1 MRFASLGSGSKGN
14 GTVVEWRTTRVLVD
28 CGFSV
33 RETTRRLV
41 GLGWRPEQL
50 TAILVTHE
58 HSDHLGGA
66 VPLARRYGIPLL
78 MTAGTAHAA
87 GIERQVGATL
97 IDAGREFNLGDL
109 GVTAVAVP
117 HDARE
122 PVQFVLRSDRHRLG
136 LLTDLGAITPHVIAS
151 YRRCD
156 ALVLEANHDA
166 AMLAAGPY
174 PAALKQRVAGPWG
187 HLNNGQAGELLANI
201 DRRCLHTLVIGH
213 MSQHNN
219 RQTLV
224 EAELKPL
231 TTAIPRV
238 VYATQND
245 GFSWLTLA

>member
-14 GTVVEWRTTRVLVD
+14 GTVVEWRATRVLVD

-33 RETTRRLV
+33 RETNRRLA

-87 GIERQVGATL
+87 AIGQRAGVTL
-97 IDAGREFNLGDL
+97 IDADREFSLGDL
-109 GVTAVAVP
+109 GVTAVTVP

-122 PVQFVLRSDRHRLG
+122 PVQFVLRGGRHRLG
-136 LLTDLGAITPHVIAS
+136 LLTDLGAITPHVVAS

-156 ALVLEANHDA
+156 ALVLEANHDV
-166 AMLAAGPY
+166 AMLADGPY
-174 PAALKQRVAGPWG
+174 PPALKQRVAGPWG
-187 HLNNGQAGELLANI
+187 HLNNGQARELLANI
-201 DRRCLHTLVIGH
+201 DRCRLHTLVIGH
-213 MSQHNN
+213 MSQQNN
-219 RQTLV
+219 CQTLI
-224 EAELKPL
+224 EAELRPL
-231 TTAIPRV
+231 TAAIPQV
-238 VYATQND
+238 VYATQSE
-245 GFSWLTLA
+245 GFSWLTLT